1 LEWQSWPVGLDASHR
16 VVRPGAAV
24 AISGG
29 HIMSTL
35 RTVPQSEWRQFFDRM
50 SKALLLGKWAEI
62 EVASPE
68 IGDQVLAEWIP
79 MIGVTYDS
87 KDDLLDVALDRTDHL
102 VYHPKEIVVEEGE
115 VGLLSIAVITADGTR
130 EIVRLKEPLKLP
142 APEGV
147 NA

>member
-1 LEWQSWPVGLDASHR
+1 MPT
-16 VVRPGAAV
+16 P
-24 AISGG
+24 
-29 HIMSTL
+29 
-35 RTVPQSEWRQFFDRM
+35 RTVPKSEWRQFFDRM

-62 EVASPE
+62 EVASPD
-68 IGDQVLAEWIP
+68 IGDQILAEWIP

-102 VYHPKEIVVEEGE
+102 VYHPKEIVVEEGPE
-115 VGLLSIAVITADGTR
+115 GLMSIALTTADGTR

-147 NA
+147 KA

>member
-1 LEWQSWPVGLDASHR
+1 MP
-16 VVRPGAAV
+16 
-24 AISGG
+24 
-29 HIMSTL
+29 TL
-35 RTVPQSEWRQFFDRM
+35 RTVPKSEWRQYFDRM

-68 IGDQVLAEWIP
+68 IGDQILAEWIP

-102 VYHPKEIVVEEGE
+102 IYRPKEIVVEESVE
-115 VGLLSIAVITADGTR
+115 GLLSIAVTTADGTQQ
-130 EIVRLKEPLKLP
+130 IVRLKEPLKLP

-147 NA
+147 TK